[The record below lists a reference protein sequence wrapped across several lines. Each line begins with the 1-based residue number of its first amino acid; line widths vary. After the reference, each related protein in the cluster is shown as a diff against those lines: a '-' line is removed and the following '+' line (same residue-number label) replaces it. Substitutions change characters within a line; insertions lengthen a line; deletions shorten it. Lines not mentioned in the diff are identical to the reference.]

1 MIQTLAGTAGVVVA
15 ALPNAMFRVRLDDG
29 VRITAYAAGKIKL
42 SKAKVLVGDRVLVRR
57 GREESKL
64 GGIVYRYKP

>member
-1 MIQTLAGTAGVVVA
+1 MIQALAGTAGVVVA
-15 ALPNAMFRVRLDDG
+15 ALPNAMFRVKLDDG
-29 VRITAYAAGKIKL
+29 VRITAYVAGKIKL

-57 GREESKL
+57 GGSKL